1 MKLDYSSLESAV
13 AQLQRSF
20 DYLHSDLAR
29 KDDGLREQFRAA
41 TIQAFEFSYE
51 LAVRMIRRQLVL
63 IVANPDEWHL
73 PVGLDRRHDNSIL
86 ISLTRDSTTRPC
98 TQGEWCVSLDEPI
111 LMSRVAYPLG
121 KGPARWELAP
131 GHFWWSAI
139 EAAQRSL

>member
-29 KDDGLREQFRAA
+29 KDGGLREQFRAA

-63 IVANPDEWHL
+63 IVANPDELREIDFADLIRDAADAGIVRDARSYMGYREIRNRTSHTYNA
-73 PVGLDRRHDNSIL
+73 DRAEETVATMDEFL
-86 ISLTRDSTTRPC
+86 RDMRLLL
-98 TQGEWCVSLDEPI
+98 Q
-111 LMSRVAYPLG
+111 
-121 KGPARWELAP
+121 ELKERNP
-131 GHFWWSAI
+131 ESD
-139 EAAQRSL
+139 